1 MRRRDTGE
9 TRVIEWR
16 RARVRTLLLVAPAC
30 RQSVCRQSL
39 DRDPLSADS
48 RAHRAD
54 RLVSDVMIVPRAA
67 TGGCAADGYRVGHE
81 RGAHQPDAVGSG
93 PRGHAMKMNGPG
105 MRIGVAVLALG
116 VSLLAIPTLLE
127 AQRAAGISRVGWLE
141 VCGPGPRRPHFDIF
155 RARLAEQGYVEGKN
169 LIFEQRFADC
179 RYDRMPGLAA
189 DLVRVPVDV
198 LFTMGTRAARIVA
211 GAVKTTPLVVYSCD
225 PFEHVTRLA
234 RPGGNLTGVTC
245 MTTELSPKRLE
256 LLKELVPKAS
266 RVMFLHD
273 PEAAPNALKLTQE
286 AAPRLRISLQVAP
299 VGSAEALLPELTMI
313 AKERPD
319 ALFVYPDVVLSSHPR
334 PRQLADFA
342 IKAHLPTMHAFRFF
356 VDAGGLMSYG
366 ATQSEI
372 YTIAAEQVAKILN
385 GARPSELPLRQ
396 ATRFELVINNRT
408 AKALGLTIPPSLLL
422 RADEVIE

>member
-1 MRRRDTGE
+1 MRF
-9 TRVIEWR
+9 
-16 RARVRTLLLVAPAC
+16 
-30 RQSVCRQSL
+30 
-39 DRDPLSADS
+39 
-48 RAHRAD
+48 
-54 RLVSDVMIVPRAA
+54 
-67 TGGCAADGYRVGHE
+67 
-81 RGAHQPDAVGSG
+81 AVT
-93 PRGHAMKMNGPG
+93 
-105 MRIGVAVLALG
+105 VLALG
-116 VSLLAIPTLLE
+116 VSLLAMPAWLE
-127 AQRAAGISRVGWLE
+127 AQKPAGISRVGWLE

-155 RARLAEQGYVEGKN
+155 RARLAEHGYIEGKN
-169 LIFEQRFADC
+169 LIIEQRFADC
-179 RYDRMPGLAA
+179 RYDRMPRLAA

-198 LFTMGTRAARIVA
+198 LFTMGTRASRIVA
-211 GAVKTTPLVVYSCD
+211 GAVKTIPLVVYSCD

-234 RPGGNLTGVTC
+234 RPGGKLTGVTC

-256 LLKELVPKAS
+256 LLKEAVPKAS

-286 AAPRLRISLQVAP
+286 AAPRLGIRLQVAP
-299 VGSAEALLPELTMI
+299 VGAAEEQLPELTMI
-313 AKERPD
+313 AKERAD
-319 ALFVYPDVVLSSHPR
+319 GLFVYPDVVLSYHPR

-372 YTIAAEQVAKILN
+372 YTIAAEQVAKILE
-385 GARPSELPLRQ
+385 GVRPSELPLRQ

-408 AKALGLTIPPSLLL
+408 AKAHGLTNPPSLLL